1 VIAPVINQHGEEF
14 LMSLTST
21 ASLQSL
27 GVANAEPNT
36 LPKRAALVSF
46 VGSMLEYYD
55 FFIYGTAAAL
65 IFPKVFF
72 ANVDAA
78 TGTLLALLS
87 FGIGYIA
94 RPVGAIILGHFG
106 DRIGRKTV
114 LLFTLVLMGGSTL
127 AVGLLPDARTIGSAA
142 PIILTLLRL
151 LQGLSAAGEQS
162 GSNSLTL
169 EHSANTNRAFYTSWT
184 LSGTQAGA
192 ILATLVFIP
201 VSGLPEDQL
210 LSWGWR
216 IPFLLSFVVLV
227 VAYTIR
233 RTMPETPV
241 FAAIKDSAEVA
252 RFPVLALFR
261 AYGPDVLRVIV
272 CALIATVST
281 LTAVFALG
289 YATSNF
295 GVAQPT
301 MLWAGVLSNVTAL
314 LTQPL
319 WAILADKIGR
329 KPVFIGGV
337 LGCAVLLFPYFLAI
351 TSGNTPLIFAASMIL
366 SGTIYAAPNAIWPS
380 FYAEMFEARVRYSG
394 TAIGTQLGFLA
405 AGFTPLVSQ
414 SLVGEGPYGWLPVA
428 IFVAACC
435 VVSAMSA
442 ATARETHSIDI
453 GDLGKRASASGRG

>member
-1 VIAPVINQHGEEF
+1 
-14 LMSLTST
+14 MSLTSI
-21 ASLQSL
+21 ASLHAPS
-27 GVANAEPNT
+27 VMDAPPSK

-72 ANVDAA
+72 VNVDPSTAS
-78 TGTLLALLS
+78 LLALLT

-94 RPVGAIILGHFG
+94 RPVGAVILGHFG

-114 LLFTLVLMGGSTL
+114 LLFTLVVMGASTL
-127 AVGLLPDARTIGSAA
+127 AIGLLPDAKTIGSAA

-162 GSNSLTL
+162 GANSLTL
-169 EHSANTNRAFYTSWT
+169 EHSANSNRAFFTSWT

-201 VSGLPEDQL
+201 VASMPEDQL

-216 IPFLLSFVVLV
+216 IPFLLSSLVLL
-227 VAYTIR
+227 VAYLVR

-241 FAAIKDSAEVA
+241 FEDIKGKAQVA
-252 RFPVLALFR
+252 RFPVVALLR
-261 AYGPDVLRVIV
+261 DYWPDVLRVIV

-281 LTAVFALG
+281 MTAVFALG
-289 YATSNF
+289 YATSKF
-295 GVAQPT
+295 GVPRST
-301 MLWAGVLSNVTAL
+301 MLWAGVLGNVVAL
-314 LTQPL
+314 FVQPL
-319 WAILADKIGR
+319 WALLADKIGR

-337 LGCAVLLFPYFLAI
+337 LGCAVLLFPYFMLI
-351 TSGNTPLIFAASMIL
+351 TSGSTIAIFAAAVIL
-366 SGTIYAAPNAIWPS
+366 SGVVYAAPNAIWPS

-405 AGFTPLVSQ
+405 AGFTPLVSA
-414 SLVGEGPYGWLPVA
+414 SLVGEGPNGWIPVA
-428 IFVAACC
+428 IFVAGCC
-435 VVSAMSA
+435 VASALA
-442 ATARETHSIDI
+442 ASTARETHRADI
-453 GDLGKRASASGRG
+453 ADLGKRRA

>member
-1 VIAPVINQHGEEF
+1 
-14 LMSLTST
+14 MSLTSI
-21 ASLQSL
+21 ASLHGPATAADAPSK
-27 GVANAEPNT
+27 

-72 ANVDAA
+72 ANVDPS

-94 RPVGAIILGHFG
+94 RPVGAVILGHFG
-106 DRIGRKTV
+106 DRVGRKTV
-114 LLFTLVLMGGSTL
+114 LLVTLVLMGGATL
-127 AVGLLPDARTIGSAA
+127 AIGLLPDTKAIGSAA

-162 GSNSLTL
+162 GANSLTL
-169 EHSANTNRAFYTSWT
+169 EHSANGNRAFFTSWT

-201 VSGLPEDQL
+201 VSSLPEDQL

-216 IPFLLSFVVLV
+216 IPFLLSALVLL
-227 VAYTIR
+227 VAYLVR

-241 FAAIKDSAEVA
+241 FTEIKDKAQVA
-252 RFPVLALFR
+252 RFPVLTLLHD
-261 AYGPDVLRVIV
+261 YWPDVLRVIV

-281 LTAVFALG
+281 MTAVFALG
-289 YATSNF
+289 YATSKF
-295 GVAQPT
+295 GVARPT
-301 MLWAGVLSNVTAL
+301 MLWAGVLGNVTAL
-314 LTQPL
+314 VTQPL
-319 WAILADKIGR
+319 WAILADRIGR

-337 LGCAVLLFPYFLAI
+337 LGCAVLVFPYFTAL
-351 TSGNTPLIFAASMIL
+351 TTGNTLAVFAAAIIL
-366 SGTIYAAPNAIWPS
+366 SGIVYAAPNAIWPS

-405 AGFTPLVSQ
+405 AGFTPVISQ
-414 SLVGEGPYGWLPVA
+414 SLVGEGPTGWLPVA
-428 IFVAACC
+428 IFVAGCC
-435 VVSAMSA
+435 VISAAAA
-442 ATARETHSIDI
+442 ATARETHAVDMA
-453 GDLGKRASASGRG
+453 DLGRRRS

>member
-1 VIAPVINQHGEEF
+1 
-14 LMSLTST
+14 MSLTSI
-21 ASLQSL
+21 ASLHAPS
-27 GVANAEPNT
+27 AMDAPPSK

-72 ANVDAA
+72 VNVDPSTAS
-78 TGTLLALLS
+78 LLALLT

-94 RPVGAIILGHFG
+94 RPVGAVILGHFG

-114 LLFTLVLMGGSTL
+114 LLFTLVVMGASTL
-127 AVGLLPDARTIGSAA
+127 AIGLLPDAKTIGSAA

-162 GSNSLTL
+162 GANSLTL
-169 EHSANTNRAFYTSWT
+169 EHSANSNRAFFTSWT

-201 VSGLPEDQL
+201 VASMPEDQL

-216 IPFLLSFVVLV
+216 IPFLLSSLVLL
-227 VAYTIR
+227 VAYLVR

-241 FAAIKDSAEVA
+241 FEDIKGKAQVA
-252 RFPVLALFR
+252 RFPVVALLR
-261 AYGPDVLRVIV
+261 DYWPDVLRVIV

-281 LTAVFALG
+281 MTAVFALG
-289 YATSNF
+289 YATSKF
-295 GVAQPT
+295 GVPRST
-301 MLWAGVLSNVTAL
+301 MLWAGVLGNVVAL
-314 LTQPL
+314 FVQPL
-319 WAILADKIGR
+319 WALLADKIGR

-337 LGCAVLLFPYFLAI
+337 LGCAVLLFPYFMLI
-351 TSGNTPLIFAASMIL
+351 TSGSTIAIFAAAVIL
-366 SGTIYAAPNAIWPS
+366 SGVVYAAPNAIWPS

-405 AGFTPLVSQ
+405 AGFTPLVSA
-414 SLVGEGPYGWLPVA
+414 SLVGEGPNGWIPVA
-428 IFVAACC
+428 IFVAGCC
-435 VVSAMSA
+435 VASALA
-442 ATARETHSIDI
+442 ASTARETHRADI
-453 GDLGKRASASGRG
+453 ADLGKRRA

>member
-1 VIAPVINQHGEEF
+1 
-14 LMSLTST
+14 MSLTST
-21 ASLQSL
+21 ASLHAQSS
-27 GVANAEPNT
+27 ADTTQNK

-72 ANVDAA
+72 ANVDPSTA
-78 TGTLLALLS
+78 TLLALLS

-94 RPVGAIILGHFG
+94 RPVGAVILGHFG

-127 AVGLLPDARTIGSAA
+127 AIGLLPDAKTIGNAA

-162 GSNSLTL
+162 GANSLTL
-169 EHSANTNRAFYTSWT
+169 EHSANSNRAFFTSWT

-201 VSGLPEDQL
+201 VASMPEDQL

-216 IPFLLSFVVLV
+216 IPFLLSALVLL
-227 VAYTIR
+227 VAYLVR

-241 FAAIKDSAEVA
+241 FENIKDNAQVA
-252 RFPVLALFR
+252 RFPVVTLLR
-261 AYGPDVLRVIV
+261 DYWPDVLRVIV

-281 LTAVFALG
+281 MTAVFALG
-289 YATSNF
+289 YATSKF
-295 GVAQPT
+295 GVARPT
-301 MLWAGVLSNVTAL
+301 MLWAGVLGNVTAL
-314 LTQPL
+314 ITQPL
-319 WAILADKIGR
+319 WALLADKIGR

-337 LGCAVLLFPYFLAI
+337 LGCAVLLFPYFMLV
-351 TSGNTPLIFAASMIL
+351 TSGNTIAIFAAAMIL
-366 SGTIYAAPNAIWPS
+366 SGIVYAAPNAIWPS
-380 FYAEMFEARVRYSG
+380 FYAEMFDARVRYSG

-405 AGFTPLVSQ
+405 AGFTPLVSA
-414 SLVGEGPYGWLPVA
+414 SLVGEGPNGWVPVA
-428 IFVAACC
+428 IFVACCC
-435 VVSAMSA
+435 VISAVAA
-442 ATARETHSIDI
+442 ATARETHTIDI
-453 GDLGKRASASGRG
+453 ADLGKRRA

>member
-1 VIAPVINQHGEEF
+1 
-14 LMSLTST
+14 MSLTSI
-21 ASLQSL
+21 APLHAPSAMDAPPSR
-27 GVANAEPNT
+27 

-72 ANVDAA
+72 VNVDPSTAS
-78 TGTLLALLS
+78 LLALLT

-94 RPVGAIILGHFG
+94 RPVGAVILGHFG

-114 LLFTLVLMGGSTL
+114 LLFTLVVMGASTL
-127 AVGLLPDARTIGSAA
+127 AIGLLPDAKTIGSAA

-162 GSNSLTL
+162 GANSLTL
-169 EHSANTNRAFYTSWT
+169 EHSANSNRAFFTSWT

-201 VSGLPEDQL
+201 VASMPEDQL

-216 IPFLLSFVVLV
+216 IPFLLSSLVLL
-227 VAYTIR
+227 VAYLVR

-241 FAAIKDSAEVA
+241 FEDIKGKAQVA
-252 RFPVLALFR
+252 RFPVVALLR
-261 AYGPDVLRVIV
+261 DYWPDVLRVIV

-281 LTAVFALG
+281 MTAVFALG
-289 YATSNF
+289 YATSKF
-295 GVAQPT
+295 GVPRST
-301 MLWAGVLSNVTAL
+301 MLWAGVLGNVVAL
-314 LTQPL
+314 FVQPL
-319 WAILADKIGR
+319 WALLADKIGR

-337 LGCAVLLFPYFLAI
+337 LGCAVLLFPYFMLI
-351 TSGNTPLIFAASMIL
+351 TSGSTIAIFAAAVIL
-366 SGTIYAAPNAIWPS
+366 SGVVYAAPNAIWPS

-405 AGFTPLVSQ
+405 AGFTPLVSA
-414 SLVGEGPYGWLPVA
+414 SLVGEGPNGWIPVA
-428 IFVAACC
+428 IFVAGCC
-435 VVSAMSA
+435 VASALA
-442 ATARETHSIDI
+442 ASTARETHRADI
-453 GDLGKRASASGRG
+453 ADLGKRRA

>member
-1 VIAPVINQHGEEF
+1 
-14 LMSLTST
+14 MTLTST
-21 ASLQSL
+21 ASLH
-27 GVANAEPNT
+27 APTAAEATPGK

-72 ANVDAA
+72 ANVDPS

-94 RPVGAIILGHFG
+94 RPVGAVILGHFG

-127 AVGLLPDARTIGSAA
+127 AIGLLPDAKAIGNAA
-142 PIILTLLRL
+142 PVILTLLRL

-162 GSNSLTL
+162 GANSLTL
-169 EHSANTNRAFYTSWT
+169 EHSANSNRAFFTSWT

-201 VSGLPEDQL
+201 VSSMPEDQL

-227 VAYTIR
+227 VAYLVR

-241 FAAIKDSAEVA
+241 FEDIKDKAQVA
-252 RFPVLALFR
+252 RFPVVALLR
-261 AYGPDVLRVIV
+261 DYWPDVLRVIV

-281 LTAVFALG
+281 MTAVFALG
-289 YATSNF
+289 YATSKF
-295 GVAQPT
+295 GVARPT
-301 MLWAGVLSNVTAL
+301 MLWAGVLGNVTAL
-314 LTQPL
+314 ITQPL
-319 WAILADKIGR
+319 WALLADKIGR

-337 LGCAVLLFPYFLAI
+337 LGCAVLLFPYFMLV
-351 TSGNTPLIFAASMIL
+351 TSGNTIAIFAAAMIL
-366 SGTIYAAPNAIWPS
+366 SGIVYAAPNAIWPS

-405 AGFTPLVSQ
+405 AGFTPLVSA
-414 SLVGEGPYGWLPVA
+414 SLVGEGPNGWVPVA
-428 IFVAACC
+428 IFVASCC
-435 VVSAMSA
+435 VISAAAA
-442 ATARETHSIDI
+442 ATARETHTVDI
-453 GDLGKRASASGRG
+453 ADLGKRRA

>member
-1 VIAPVINQHGEEF
+1 
-14 LMSLTST
+14 MSLTSAAPFH
-21 ASLQSL
+21 ASSES
-27 GVANAEPNT
+27 GAESNK

-72 ANVDAA
+72 ANVDPS

-94 RPVGAIILGHFG
+94 RPVGAVILGHFG

-114 LLFTLVLMGGSTL
+114 LLVTLVLMGGSTL
-127 AVGLLPDARTIGSAA
+127 AIGLLPDAKTIGNAA

-162 GSNSLTL
+162 GANSLTL
-169 EHSANTNRAFYTSWT
+169 EHSANGNRAFFTSWT

-201 VSGLPEDQL
+201 VAGLPEDEL

-216 IPFLLSFVVLV
+216 IPFLLSALVLL
-227 VAYTIR
+227 VAYLVR

-241 FAAIKDSAEVA
+241 FTEIKDKAQVE
-252 RFPVLALFR
+252 RFPVVALLR
-261 AYGPDVLRVIV
+261 DYWPDVLRVIV

-281 LTAVFALG
+281 MTAVFALG
-289 YATSNF
+289 YVTARF
-295 GVAQPT
+295 GVAKPT
-301 MLWAGVLSNVTAL
+301 MLWAGVLGNVTAL
-314 LTQPL
+314 ITQPL
-319 WAILADKIGR
+319 WALLADKIGR

-337 LGCAVLLFPYFLAI
+337 LGCAVLVFPYFMAV
-351 TSGNTPLIFAASMIL
+351 TSGSTPAVFAAAMIL
-366 SGTIYAAPNAIWPS
+366 SGIVYAAPNAIWPS

-405 AGFTPLVSQ
+405 AGFTPLVSA
-414 SLVGEGPYGWLPVA
+414 SLVGEGPTGWIPVA
-428 IFVAACC
+428 IFVAGCC
-435 VVSAMSA
+435 VVSAVAA
-442 ATARETHSIDI
+442 ATARETHSVDI
-453 GDLGKRASASGRG
+453 ADLGKRRN

>member
-1 VIAPVINQHGEEF
+1 
-14 LMSLTST
+14 MSLTST
-21 ASLQSL
+21 ASLSSHAIAP
-27 GVANAEPNT
+27 VDPNT

-55 FFIYGTAAAL
+55 FFVYGTAAAL

-94 RPVGAIILGHFG
+94 RPVGAVILGHFG

-114 LLFTLVLMGGSTL
+114 LLFTLVLMGVSTL
-127 AVGLLPDARTIGSAA
+127 AIGLLPDANMIGSAA

-169 EHSANTNRAFYTSWT
+169 EHSANANRAFYTSWT

-201 VSGLPEDQL
+201 VSALPEDQL

-227 VAYTIR
+227 VAYLIR

-241 FAAIKDSAEVA
+241 FSAIKDRAEVA

-261 AYGPDVLRVIV
+261 AHGPDVLRVIV

-289 YATSNF
+289 YATSKF
-295 GVAQPT
+295 GVARPT
-301 MLWAGVLSNVTAL
+301 MLWAGVLGNVTAL
-314 LTQPL
+314 VTQPL
-319 WAILADKIGR
+319 WAMLADKIGR

-351 TSGNTPLIFAASMIL
+351 TSGNTALIFAASMIL

-414 SLVGEGPYGWLPVA
+414 SLLREGPYGWLPVA
-428 IFVAACC
+428 LFVAGCC
-435 VVSAMSA
+435 IVSAISA
-442 ATARETHSIDI
+442 ATARETHTTDI
-453 GDLGKRASASGRG
+453 ADLGKRVAASGPR

>member
-1 VIAPVINQHGEEF
+1 
-14 LMSLTST
+14 MSSIST
-21 ASLQSL
+21 ASLHAPA
-27 GVANAEPNT
+27 GAEATPNK

-72 ANVDAA
+72 ANVDPA

-94 RPVGAIILGHFG
+94 RPVGAVILGHFG

-114 LLFTLVLMGGSTL
+114 LLFTLVIMGASTL
-127 AVGLLPDARTIGSAA
+127 AIGLLPDAKTIGNAA

-162 GSNSLTL
+162 GANSLTL
-169 EHSANTNRAFYTSWT
+169 EHSANSNRAFFTSWT

-201 VSGLPEDQL
+201 VSSMPEDQL

-216 IPFLLSFVVLV
+216 IPFLLSALVLL
-227 VAYTIR
+227 VAYLVR

-241 FAAIKDSAEVA
+241 FEDIKDKAQVA
-252 RFPVLALFR
+252 RFPVVALLR
-261 AYGPDVLRVIV
+261 DYWPDVLRVIV

-289 YATSNF
+289 YATSKF
-295 GVAQPT
+295 GVARPT
-301 MLWAGVLSNVTAL
+301 MLWAGVLGNVTAL
-314 LTQPL
+314 FAQPL
-319 WAILADKIGR
+319 WALLADKIGR

-337 LGCAVLLFPYFLAI
+337 LGCAVLLFPYFMLV
-351 TSGNTPLIFAASMIL
+351 TSGSTAAIFVAAIGL
-366 SGTIYAAPNAIWPS
+366 YIIYSAPNAIWPS

-405 AGFTPLVSQ
+405 AGFTPLVSA
-414 SLVGEGPYGWLPVA
+414 SLVGEGPNGWVPVA
-428 IFVAACC
+428 IFVAGCC
-435 VVSAMSA
+435 VASALA
-442 ATARETHSIDI
+442 AMTARETHKVDI
-453 GDLGKRASASGRG
+453 ADLGKRRA

>member
-1 VIAPVINQHGEEF
+1 
-14 LMSLTST
+14 M
-21 ASLQSL
+21 
-27 GVANAEPNT
+27 
-36 LPKRAALVSF
+36 PKRAALVSF

-72 ANVDAA
+72 ANVDPGTA
-78 TGTLLALLS
+78 TLLALLS

-94 RPVGAIILGHFG
+94 RPVGAVILGHFG

-114 LLFTLVLMGGSTL
+114 LLFTLVVMGFSTL
-127 AVGLLPDARTIGSAA
+127 AIGLLPDAKTIGNAA

-162 GSNSLTL
+162 GANSLTL
-169 EHSANTNRAFYTSWT
+169 EHSANSNRAFFTSWT

-201 VSGLPEDQL
+201 VAGMPEDQL

-216 IPFLLSFVVLV
+216 IPFLLSALVLL
-227 VAYTIR
+227 VAYLVR

-241 FAAIKDSAEVA
+241 FEDIKDKAQVA
-252 RFPVLALFR
+252 RFPVVALLR
-261 AYGPDVLRVIV
+261 DYWPDVLRVIV

-289 YATSNF
+289 YATSKF
-295 GVAQPT
+295 GVARPT
-301 MLWAGVLSNVTAL
+301 MLWAGVLGNVVAL
-314 LTQPL
+314 FAQPL
-319 WAILADKIGR
+319 WALLADKIGR

-337 LGCAVLLFPYFLAI
+337 LGCAVLLFPYFMLVTTGSTTAI
-351 TSGNTPLIFAASMIL
+351 FTAAIGL
-366 SGTIYAAPNAIWPS
+366 YIIYSAPNAIWPS

-405 AGFTPLVSQ
+405 AGFTPLVSA
-414 SLVGEGPYGWLPVA
+414 SLVGEGPNGWIPVA
-428 IFVAACC
+428 IFVAGCC
-435 VVSAMSA
+435 VASA
-442 ATARETHSIDI
+442 AAASTARETHKVDI
-453 GDLGKRASASGRG
+453 ADLGKRRA

>member
-1 VIAPVINQHGEEF
+1 
-14 LMSLTST
+14 MTLTST
-21 ASLQSL
+21 ASLPASSTADADQ
-27 GVANAEPNT
+27 T
-36 LPKRAALVSF
+36 KLPKRAALVSF

-72 ANVDAA
+72 ANVDPSTA
-78 TGTLLALLS
+78 TLLSLLS

-127 AVGLLPDARTIGSAA
+127 AIGLLPDAKAIGNAA

-162 GSNSLTL
+162 GANSLTL
-169 EHSANTNRAFYTSWT
+169 EHSANKNRAFFTSWT

-201 VSGLPEDQL
+201 VSAMPEDVL

-227 VAYTIR
+227 VAYVVR
-233 RTMPETPV
+233 RTMPETPS
-241 FAAIKDSAEVA
+241 FEEIKGTAKVA
-252 RFPVLALFR
+252 RFPIIDLLR
-261 AYGPDVLRVIV
+261 GYWPDVLRVIA

-281 LTAVFALG
+281 MTAVFTLG
-289 YATSNF
+289 YVTSKF
-295 GVAQPT
+295 GVARPT
-301 MLWAGVLSNVTAL
+301 MLWAGVLGNVTAL

-319 WAILADKIGR
+319 WALLADRIGR

-337 LGCAVLLFPYFLAI
+337 LGCAVLLFPYFMLV
-351 TSGNTPLIFAASMIL
+351 TTGNTIAIFAAAMIL
-366 SGTIYAAPNAIWPS
+366 SGVVYAAPNAIWPS
-380 FYAEMFEARVRYSG
+380 FYAEMFETRVRYSG

-405 AGFTPLVSQ
+405 AGFTPLVSA
-414 SLVGEGPYGWLPVA
+414 SVVGEGPTGWIPVA
-428 IFVAACC
+428 IFVAGCC
-435 VVSAMSA
+435 VISAAAA
-442 ATARETHSIDI
+442 ATARETHKVDI
-453 GDLGKRASASGRG
+453 ADLGKRRN

>member
-1 VIAPVINQHGEEF
+1 
-14 LMSLTST
+14 MTLTST
-21 ASLQSL
+21 ASLPASSTADADQKK
-27 GVANAEPNT
+27 

-72 ANVDAA
+72 ANVDPSTA
-78 TGTLLALLS
+78 TLLSLLS

-127 AVGLLPDARTIGSAA
+127 AIGLLPDAKAIGNAA

-162 GSNSLTL
+162 GANSLTL
-169 EHSANTNRAFYTSWT
+169 EHSANKNRAFFTSWT

-201 VSGLPEDQL
+201 VSAMPEDVL

-227 VAYTIR
+227 VAYVVR
-233 RTMPETPV
+233 RTMPETPS
-241 FAAIKDSAEVA
+241 FEAIKGTAKVA
-252 RFPVLALFR
+252 RFPIIDLLR
-261 AYGPDVLRVIV
+261 GYWPDVLRVIA

-281 LTAVFALG
+281 MTAVFTLG
-289 YATSNF
+289 YVTSKF
-295 GVAQPT
+295 GVARPT
-301 MLWAGVLSNVTAL
+301 MLWAGVLGNVTAL

-319 WAILADKIGR
+319 WALLADRIGR

-337 LGCAVLLFPYFLAI
+337 LGCAVLLFPYFMLV
-351 TSGNTPLIFAASMIL
+351 TTGNTIAIFAAAMIL
-366 SGTIYAAPNAIWPS
+366 SGVVYAAPNAIWPS
-380 FYAEMFEARVRYSG
+380 FYAEMFETRVRYSG

-405 AGFTPLVSQ
+405 AGFTPLVSA
-414 SLVGEGPYGWLPVA
+414 SVVREGPTGWVPVA
-428 IFVAACC
+428 IFVAGCC
-435 VVSAMSA
+435 VISAAAA
-442 ATARETHSIDI
+442 ATARETHKVDI
-453 GDLGKRASASGRG
+453 ADLGRRRN

>member
-1 VIAPVINQHGEEF
+1 
-14 LMSLTST
+14 MTLTSA
-21 ASLQSL
+21 ASLHAPSATEAT
-27 GVANAEPNT
+27 GK

-55 FFIYGTAAAL
+55 FFIYGAAAAL
-65 IFPKVFF
+65 IFPRVFF
-72 ANVDAA
+72 ANVDPS

-94 RPVGAIILGHFG
+94 RPVGAVILGHFG

-127 AVGLLPDARTIGSAA
+127 AIGLLPDAKAIGNAA
-142 PIILTLLRL
+142 PVILTLLRL

-162 GSNSLTL
+162 GANSLTL
-169 EHSANTNRAFYTSWT
+169 EHSANSNRAFFTSWT

-201 VSGLPEDQL
+201 VSSLPEEQL

-216 IPFLLSFVVLV
+216 IPFLLSAVVLV
-227 VAYTIR
+227 VAYLVR

-241 FAAIKDSAEVA
+241 FEDIKGKAKVA
-252 RFPVLALFR
+252 RFPIVALLR
-261 AYGPDVLRVIV
+261 DYWPDVLRVIA

-281 LTAVFALG
+281 MTAVFALG
-289 YATSNF
+289 YATSKF
-295 GVAQPT
+295 GVARPT
-301 MLWAGVLSNVTAL
+301 MLWAGVLGNVTAL
-314 LTQPL
+314 ITQPL
-319 WAILADKIGR
+319 WALLADKIGR

-337 LGCAVLLFPYFLAI
+337 LGCAVLLFPYFMLV
-351 TSGNTPLIFAASMIL
+351 TSGNTIAIFAGAMIL
-366 SGTIYAAPNAIWPS
+366 SGIVYAAPNAIWPS

-405 AGFTPLVSQ
+405 AGFTPLISA
-414 SLVGEGPYGWLPVA
+414 SLVGEGPNGWIPVA
-428 IFVAACC
+428 IFVACCC
-435 VVSAMSA
+435 VISAAAA
-442 ATARETHSIDI
+442 ATARETHNVDI
-453 GDLGKRASASGRG
+453 ADLGKRRA

>member
-1 VIAPVINQHGEEF
+1 
-14 LMSLTST
+14 MTLTST
-21 ASLQSL
+21 APLHASSS
-27 GVANAEPNT
+27 AEATQNK

-72 ANVDAA
+72 ANVDPT

-94 RPVGAIILGHFG
+94 RPVGAVILGHFG

-114 LLFTLVLMGGSTL
+114 LLFTLVLMGCSTL
-127 AVGLLPDARTIGSAA
+127 AIGLLPDAKAIGNAA
-142 PIILTLLRL
+142 PVILTLLRL

-162 GSNSLTL
+162 GANSLTL
-169 EHSANTNRAFYTSWT
+169 EHSANSNRAFFTSWT

-201 VSGLPEDQL
+201 VSSLPEDQL

-216 IPFLLSFVVLV
+216 IPFLLSALVLL
-227 VAYTIR
+227 VAYLVR

-241 FAAIKDSAEVA
+241 FEDIKGKDQVA
-252 RFPVLALFR
+252 RFPVVALLR
-261 AYGPDVLRVIV
+261 DYWRDVLRVIA

-289 YATSNF
+289 YATSKF
-295 GVAQPT
+295 GVARPT
-301 MLWAGVLSNVTAL
+301 MLWAGVLGNVTAL
-314 LTQPL
+314 IAQPL
-319 WAILADKIGR
+319 WALLADKIGR

-337 LGCAVLLFPYFLAI
+337 LGCAVLLFPYFMLV
-351 TSGNTPLIFAASMIL
+351 TSGSTTAIFAAAMVLYIVYS
-366 SGTIYAAPNAIWPS
+366 APNAIWPS

-405 AGFTPLVSQ
+405 AGFTPLISA
-414 SLVGEGPYGWLPVA
+414 SLVGEGPNGWVPVA
-428 IFVAACC
+428 IFVGGCC
-435 VVSAMSA
+435 VASALA
-442 ATARETHSIDI
+442 ASTARETHKVDI
-453 GDLGKRASASGRG
+453 TDLGKRRA